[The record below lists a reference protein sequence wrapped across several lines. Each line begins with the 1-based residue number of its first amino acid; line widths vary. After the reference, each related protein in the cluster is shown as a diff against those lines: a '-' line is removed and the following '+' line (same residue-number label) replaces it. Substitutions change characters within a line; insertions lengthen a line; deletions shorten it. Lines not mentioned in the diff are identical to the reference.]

1 MFIIDYQK
9 IKEKLYNSTKKIEIL
24 FRISL
29 AILTAILI
37 YYFYYINDL
46 ENHYQCDFSGYYAA
60 AKLINEGE
68 DPYINRAEFN
78 DDRKFEHSQYLQN
91 PIVIQFFRIFGTF
104 NYHQAKTFWFIIESL
119 LIVGI
124 IGLLIRRTTNLIIT
138 YGLLLITLPI
148 LFWPLYSH
156 FERGQTDVVVL
167 FFIVISYLLWCRG
180 RSAIAGITLALG
192 CVFKIPAFFIFSV
205 PLIKGDKK
213 FLIGGGVFLLFLL
226 VFSVIINGDEIN
238 KKYFFDY
245 LPTIGATGN
254 LPSEVYNRNIYN
266 KLDVSANLNT
276 PYYFDGMIYE
286 TVSLK
291 LNISTG
297 SFSRFSN
304 RLIAGIG
311 WKVGIFGFLISFMS
325 IFIFLH
331 HRDSI
336 ISKDLAWA
344 FAMVATLLFHPM
356 THVMNYVWIIFIFKL
371 IISVIIRGNKHIN
384 NYTIRALYI
393 LLFVAFLIIGMSDGV
408 KNQLISLIDFLLNG
422 LIPSFDIDKLH
433 YLLNYWMQERIWIGG
448 LIIYFTLLFM
458 MKYFHHIF
466 PSDNENKMI

>member
-1 MFIIDYQK
+1 
-9 IKEKLYNSTKKIEIL
+9 L

-37 YYFYYINDL
+37 YHFYYINDL

-60 AKLINEGE
+60 AKSINEGE
-68 DPYINRAEFN
+68 NPYINRAEFN
-78 DDRKFEHSQYLQN
+78 DDRKFEHTQYLQN
-91 PIVIQFFRIFGTF
+91 PIAVQFFRIFSAF

-119 LIVGI
+119 LIISI
-124 IGLLIRRTTNLIIT
+124 IGLLIHRIRNLIIA
-138 YGLLLITLPI
+138 YALLLLSSK
-148 LFWPLYSH
+148 LFFPLYAH
-156 FERGQTDVVVL
+156 FERGQTDVLVL

-180 RSAIAGITLALG
+180 RSTVAGIALALG
-192 CVFKIPAFFIFSV
+192 CIFKIPAFFIFSI

-213 FLIGGGVFLLFLL
+213 FLIGGGGALLLLL

-276 PYYFDGMIYE
+276 PYYFDGVTYE
-286 TVSLK
+286 TVALK
-291 LNISTG
+291 LNVSTG

-304 RLIAGIG
+304 RLVAGIG
-311 WKVGIFGFLISFMS
+311 WKVGIFGFFISFM
-325 IFIFLH
+325 ILFIFLH

-371 IISVIIRGNKHIN
+371 LISVIIKGNKYIN
-384 NYTIRALYI
+384 NYLIRTFYV
-393 LLFVAFLIIGMSDGV
+393 LLFLGFLFIGMGEGV
-408 KNQLISLIDFLLNG
+408 DNKLLSLIDFLFNG
-422 LIPSFDIDKLH
+422 LISSFD
-433 YLLNYWMQERIWIGG
+433 YWMQERIWIGG
-448 LIIYFTLLFM
+448 LIIYITSLFM
-458 MKYFHHIF
+458 MKCIYSI
-466 PSDNENKMI
+466 PQIINGKERI